1 MPNSLFLNDYHTDK
15 IVSYSRWLILLLI
28 LFICHSPAAPI
39 QAEKTVIP
47 AALAAFSF
55 LYIAAAHISTSF
67 FMKKGKAS
75 RRLAAV
81 WIGCDHIAA
90 AVLFWVYG
98 DGAAVFYPLAIL
110 LTMNAAIRMR
120 TKGALCSVLFLSAS
134 ILAGSDLGQDA
145 GLLLLPLCILWAAG
159 ILSGGAAVREMK
171 QKAQIDKLKRM
182 VYTDFLTGLANRR
195 AFHEHLNLIEK
206 IAEPCFILLGDV
218 DNFKSINDHY
228 GHLEGD
234 EVLKKLGSVFMR
246 AEKLSGCR
254 IYRYGGEEFAFLFPG
269 HREDKVIGMLTGLLD
284 SVVQEV
290 MAAEKQS
297 VTMSFG
303 VSFLRSGNTK
313 LALEEA
319 DALLYQAKTSG
330 KSKAIFSSGLILKN
344 TLPSA
349 KIKNANSG

>member
-47 AALAAFSF
+47 AVLAAFSF
-55 LYIAAAHISTSF
+55 LYIAAAHICTS

-81 WIGCDHIAA
+81 WNGCDHIAA
-90 AVLFWVYG
+90 AVLFWIYG
-98 DGAAVFYPLAIL
+98 AGAAVFYPLAIL

-120 TKGALCSVLFLSAS
+120 TKGALCSALFLSVS
-134 ILAGSDLGQDA
+134 ILAGSNLGEDA
-145 GLLLLPLCILWAAG
+145 GLVLLPLCILWIAG

-206 IAEPCFILLGDV
+206 TAEPCFILLGDI

-234 EVLKKLGSVFMR
+234 EVLKKLGGVFLR

-269 HREDKVIGMLTGLLD
+269 HREDKVIGILTGLLD

-290 MAAEKQS
+290 MAGGKQS

-330 KSKAIFSSGLILKN
+330 KSRAIFSSGLILKN